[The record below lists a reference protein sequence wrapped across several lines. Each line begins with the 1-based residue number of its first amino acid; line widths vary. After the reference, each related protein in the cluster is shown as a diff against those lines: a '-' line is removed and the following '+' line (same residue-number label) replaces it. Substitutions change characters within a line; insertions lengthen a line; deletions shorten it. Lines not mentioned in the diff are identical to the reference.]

1 MKTPFS
7 NTLDQLAPSGI
18 RRFFD
23 MILDSKDIVSLGI
36 GEPDF
41 STPKSI
47 INRVKKT
54 LDEGRTSYT
63 SNTGMIELREEIAKY
78 MQKKLKCSYDPKDEV
93 FITMGVSEGADLTL
107 RAILNPGDEVIFP
120 EPGYVC
126 YPPLITLAGGKVV
139 SVDTTK
145 TNFIPTA
152 DIIKEKTTPN
162 TKAIVLCTPN
172 NPTGTVIPTNT
183 LKEIAQLA
191 KKHDFWVITDEI
203 YAEIIFDN
211 YQYDTIASFEGMKE
225 RTLVLSGFSKAFA
238 MTGWRLGYICGPKEF
253 IERALKIHQ
262 YSALCAPIMS
272 QYAAIEALQNGLG
285 DVERM
290 RLAYEERRNLLIGGL
305 RSIGIEVIKPEG
317 AFYCFP
323 SIKGTGLT
331 SEEFSVKLL
340 QQEKCAVI
348 PGNGFGQAGEGY
360 VRCCFASSNANIEEA
375 LIRIEKFYK
384 SIKKGDTHA

>member
-7 NTLDQLAPSGI
+7 KTLDELAPSGI

-23 MILDSKDIVSLGI
+23 LILNSNDVVSLGI

-41 STPKSI
+41 PTPKGI
-47 INRVKKT
+47 INKAVET
-54 LDEGRTSYT
+54 LHQGKTSYT
-63 SNTGMIELREEIAKY
+63 SNTGMLELRIEVSKY
-78 MQKKLKCSYDPKDEV
+78 MKKKLNCNYDPEDEV
-93 FITMGVSEGADLTL
+93 FITMGVSEAADLTL

-126 YPPLITLAGGKVV
+126 YPPLISLAGGVV
-139 SVDTTK
+139 VPLDTTE
-145 TNFIPTA
+145 TNFSPDPKKIA
-152 DIIKEKTTPN
+152 EKITKN
-162 TKAIVLCTPN
+162 TKAIILCSPN
-172 NPTGTVIPTNT
+172 NPTGTVIPTDT
-183 LKEIAQLA
+183 LKEIALLA

-211 YQYDTIASFEGMKE
+211 YNYETIASFEGMKD

-238 MTGWRLGYICGPKEF
+238 MTGWRLGYICGPKSF

-272 QYAAIEALQNGLG
+272 QYAAIEALQNGLP
-285 DVERM
+285 DVEIM
-290 RLAYEERRNLLIGGL
+290 RQAYQKRRDLLINGL
-305 RSIGIEVIKPEG
+305 NSIGLDVIKPQG

-323 SIKGTGLT
+323 SIKNTGLS
-331 SEEFSVKLL
+331 SEEFSIKLL
-340 QQEKCAVI
+340 NQEKCAVI
-348 PGNGFGQAGEGY
+348 PGNGFGDSGEGFI
-360 VRCCFASSNANIEEA
+360 RCCFASSESNIEEA
-375 LIRIEKFYK
+375 LIRIERFYK